1 MWHVYRAINLSK
13 KEVYHGVSETPVE
26 RINRSHCA
34 GGTKSIKH
42 WVGLSGGA
50 VLRMTVKCILKPLFF
65 VENSMIKPP
74 PNSNRQTVTSNVKT
88 TDRKYEM

>member
-50 VLRMTVKCILKPLFF
+50 VLRMTVMSILKHLFF
-65 VENSMIKPP
+65 VVNFRGEIATEQQPP
-74 PNSNRQTVTSNVKT
+74 IRYRQV
-88 TDRKYEM
+88 